1 MLNHI
6 DSYFNAER
14 AESFV
19 FIAMGALALGF
30 AAFAMLRDA
39 DVILKGMAI
48 PLALVGIIQL
58 VVGGTI
64 LPRTNRAGFC
74 RAGVGRCARSGA
86 DR

>member
-19 FIAMGALALGF
+19 FIAIGA
-30 AAFAMLRDA
+30 
-39 DVILKGMAI
+39 
-48 PLALVGIIQL
+48 LALVGIIQL

-74 RAGVGRCARSGA
+74 RAGVGRCGRSGA